1 MSTSYIRL
9 KEDVMNDKSNDN
21 KKCAVIENILEE
33 ISMNFTTPRSKAF
46 GDKLCVMC
54 GGEAKDFRDAL
65 SKKEYSISGMCQG
78 CQDSFFE

>member
-1 MSTSYIRL
+1 MS
-9 KEDVMNDKSNDN
+9 NKSDDN
-21 KKCAVIENILEE
+21 KKSSVIENALEE
-33 ISMNFTTPRSKAF
+33 ISMNFATPRSLAF
-46 GDKLCVMC
+46 QSKLCVMC